1 MEITESKSCIVC
13 GISKPLTDYYKH
25 PQMGD
30 GHLGKCKECCK
41 KQAKERD
48 NILRQDPDWAEK
60 ERERA
65 REKFHRLYKGTIKV
79 DPEIKKRDMANYKAK
94 YPEKYKAHSM
104 SASVK
109 VPTGLHG
116 HHWSYN
122 EAHYKDLIFIHHVD
136 HATAHRFMIYD
147 QERMMYRTKEGI
159 LLDTKEAHV
168 EYINQFINEKIS
180 LTTQLTQ

>member
-65 REKFHRLYKGTIKV
+65 REKFHRLYKGKKPS
-79 DPEIKKRDMANYKAK
+79 PEVRQKAQITYRAK
-94 YPEKYKAHSM
+94 YPEKDKAKAAVNRKKTPIGM
-104 SASVK
+104 QN
-109 VPTGLHG
+109 

-122 EAHYKDLIFIHHVD
+122 KEHRLDTILITLTD

-180 LTTQLTQ
+180 LTT